1 MLSKHSAQVL
11 LETSAACSRWTIQ
24 MGDLLIW
31 AYVTAQLGAI
41 MGKTNEKVV
50 NSTPNNLLTQF
61 KQYSAFTFA
70 WRDMDRLPF

>member
-1 MLSKHSAQVL
+1 
-11 LETSAACSRWTIQ
+11 

-41 MGKTNEKVV
+41 TGKTNEKVV

-61 KQYSAFTFA
+61 GQYPAFTFA